1 MACSKTIMTFLFVMT
16 LLLPCNPAD
25 AIPPDFN
32 ADRRVNIKCPSTIDR
47 DREGQ
52 FEIDGFKNTL
62 KRLYHE
68 LDKNLK
74 AAGQKDGSGKS
85 GKGYD
90 FSADPNHGRF
100 FICHAKASFPTG
112 SIDSLSPQTKIN
124 FQEVFFI
131 TKINWDQQQV
141 ELIRQ
146 KTGKKFA
153 VHVPDF
159 EKAFLWYN
167 ALLDKNRAF
176 IPVYGFLSLPGEAS
190 EFPTIWDS
198 WKQNKTDTATPPES
212 LIDYDFYKIL
222 DYRDGYYLLGKDFN
236 ELDYRDNIEDFGI
249 IGWVQKKYITLW
261 RSRLYYHPVQQA
273 EFYKNINDDHASAE
287 TGEINRFY
295 VEHAYLKE
303 RLFND
308 ITEKLDQDSL
318 HKFYTHFGF
327 PQLSHPEFSKN
338 NNFSKVFIPGA
349 FTPRLMN
356 LLGKTLK
363 KNLNTFFLI
372 DISESMRPFV
382 DYVKSFNNVVRDM
395 RQEGIGLRM
404 NRVFAYWDSLES
416 DRDMRV
422 EPGFTRVK
430 RADHITFIK
439 NSRDKNYAEP
449 LIRALTKTLREIE
462 SLQNEKL
469 ILPLHEK
476 LLFII
481 TDAGANDMADSGISE
496 IIEKARALNL
506 RIYFIYPDSHGVKK
520 ASNNL
525 LDTPDDAYKKLEDVI
540 ALFEAKNPEDGNII
554 FRKFKFNANSLKS
567 QAARQSDF
575 IDQHKR
581 LLGGIKAYIDHVFGN
596 SQGGKLPKDVILYF
610 SDESLLQKMRKWSDR
625 RIQVLNHVTRFIKDV
640 DNRSI
645 WDERIAI
652 PAKPIESY
660 IRAIRTQDDISL
672 SDLKKLI
679 IMNSL
684 ISVDDIK
691 TCRKLYDSI
700 KPLIEKKTFK
710 TADAVFYKALTSN
723 EPGQEI
729 RWNRAL
735 GEDRKLL
742 GEYLSKR
749 GFHLNSFNQAVQR
762 KFMYLKVEE
771 LYSPD
776 Q

>member
-1 MACSKTIMTFLFVMT
+1 MAFSKTIITFLVLIT
-16 LLLPCNPAD
+16 ALLACGPAY

-47 DREGQ
+47 DHEGQ
-52 FEIDGFKNTL
+52 FELDGFKNTL
-62 KRLYHE
+62 RRLYHE

-74 AAGQKDGSGKS
+74 GAGQKDAAGKD
-85 GKGYD
+85 GKGYA

-100 FICHAKASFPTG
+100 FICHAKASFSPG
-112 SIDSLSPQTKIN
+112 DIDSLSPQIKID

-131 TKINWDQQQV
+131 TRIDWDRQQV
-141 ELIRQ
+141 ELIQQRSR
-146 KTGKKFA
+146 KKFTIDI
-153 VHVPDF
+153 PDF

-190 EFPTIWDS
+190 EFPTIWNS
-198 WKQNKTDTATPPES
+198 YKQNKTDTATPPES

-222 DYRDGYYLLGKDFN
+222 DYRNGYYLLGKDYN

-261 RSRLYYHPVQQA
+261 RSRLYYHPLQQA
-273 EFYKNINDDHASAE
+273 KFFKNIKDDQASAE
-287 TGEINRFY
+287 TDEINRFY

-308 ITEKLDQDSL
+308 IAEKLDQESL

-327 PQLSHPEFSKN
+327 PQLSHPEFSQN

-349 FTPRLMN
+349 FTPRLMK

-372 DISESMRPFV
+372 DVSESMRPFA
-382 DYVKSFNNVVRDM
+382 DYVISFNKVVRDM
-395 RQEGIGLRM
+395 RNEGIGLRM
-404 NRVFAYWDSLES
+404 NRVFAYWDSLGS
-416 DRDMRV
+416 DRDMKV
-422 EPGFTRVK
+422 APGFTRVK
-430 RADHITFIK
+430 RADQITFIK
-439 NSRDKNYAEP
+439 NSRDKNYTEP
-449 LIRALTKTLREIE
+449 LIRALTKALREIE
-462 SLQNEKL
+462 SLQQDRL

-481 TDAGANDMADSGISE
+481 TDAGANDRTDNQLSDILG
-496 IIEKARALNL
+496 KARSLNL
-506 RIYFIYPDSHGVKK
+506 RIYFVYPDSHGIKT
-520 ASNNL
+520 ANRSL
-525 LDTPDDAYKKLEDVI
+525 LDTPDQAYKNLENMI
-540 ALFEAKNPEDGNII
+540 RFFETKNPEDGNII
-554 FRKFKFNANSLKS
+554 FRKFRFKGKSLKS
-567 QAARQSDF
+567 QTARQSDF
-575 IDQHKR
+575 MKQHKR
-581 LLGGIKAYIDHVFGN
+581 LLGGIKTYIDHVFGSN
-596 SQGGKLPKDVILYF
+596 GSGKLPKDVILYF
-610 SDESLLQKMRKWSDR
+610 SDEKLLGKMRKWSDR
-625 RIQVLNHVTRFIKDV
+625 RIQVLNHVTRFIKQV
-640 DNRSI
+640 DNRSL
-645 WDERIAI
+645 WEERIAI

-691 TCRKLYDSI
+691 TCRKLYNSI

-742 GEYLSKR
+742 GEYLSER

-771 LYSPD
+771 LYSPN